1 MVSRPRELAF
11 PRYHCAGN
19 TPSFVNLP
27 NGETRFPAQAV
38 ARRRLA
44 RDTRGLPGRIK
55 PDASFSYSLSQRV
68 LFDMAGDLGGQ
79 FQHVQNVTNVF
90 PQAPRRALGRAC

>member
-1 MVSRPRELAF
+1 MVRPAF
-11 PRYHCAGN
+11 LRK
-19 TPSFVNLP
+19 PSHEGVWS
-27 NGETRFPAQAV
+27 
-38 ARRRLA
+38 
-44 RDTRGLPGRIK
+44 RDTRGLQGRIK